1 MTKKINSWTYKILRI
16 KSIKISSIQ
25 LMINTKIIHRSF
37 SRTIFILNNRLKMV
51 QTLFKISFMTKLS
64 TIKIIN
70 PIKVI
75 SKIMTNST
83 LTIIIIYNQIMLIKT
98 TNCKIIFK
106 LFRCKIF
113 NQQVF
118 QILKHQETI
127 SNNKISNIIKT

>member
-16 KSIKISSIQ
+16 KSIKISRIQ

-37 SRTIFILNNRLKMV
+37 SRAIFILNNRLKMV
-51 QTLFKISFMTKLS
+51 QTLFKISFMTKLL

-75 SKIMTNST
+75 CKTMTNWIM
-83 LTIIIIYNQIMLIKT
+83 TIIIIYNQITLIRKA
-98 TNCKIIFK
+98 NCKSIFK
-106 LFRCKIF
+106 LFHCKTF